1 MGFGCAFYRFRD
13 YIIKITSHF
22 NFYVFSCYYLIFY
35 IDICQKKSYNFVSIC
50 QIGDKMPKR
59 IRRRIRGR
67 FNHKCFKPC
76 GIPQKELDT
85 ITLNYDE
92 IEAIRLMDLENLY
105 QAQAADMME
114 ISRATFAR
122 IISNAREKIA
132 FALINGKNLEI
143 KEKL

>member
-1 MGFGCAFYRFRD
+1 M
-13 YIIKITSHF
+13 
-22 NFYVFSCYYLIFY
+22 N
-35 IDICQKKSYNFVSIC
+35 IC
-50 QIGDKMPKR
+50 QIGDKMPRR

-85 ITLNYDE
+85 IILSNDE
-92 IEAIRLMDLENLY
+92 IEAVRLMDLEGLY

-114 ISRATFAR
+114 VSRPTFAR

-143 KEKL
+143 KEEL